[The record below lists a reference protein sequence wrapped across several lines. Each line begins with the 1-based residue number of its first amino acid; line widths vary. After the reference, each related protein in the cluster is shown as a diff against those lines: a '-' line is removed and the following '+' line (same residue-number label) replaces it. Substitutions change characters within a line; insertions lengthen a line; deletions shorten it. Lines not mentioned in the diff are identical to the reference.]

1 MDLPTSLHLVE
12 PRASDGRPNHGST
25 SSAELERKFNE
36 LEQRLAEVRELAMQS
51 FHGLSNHNSGNFEG
65 FDDFYTNDRRDQDTF
80 GDFLDF
86 GALSAEGLTL
96 PPSHQQLG
104 TSRSSEGTTSLQWHK
119 AVEKAGTAR
128 PSPRLPSQPSVYDM
142 DLLELHGSV
151 RCKLL
156 RQSMTPGQPQQSLDT
171 LVQRMLY
178 LLASDRYWGGKRTF
192 WFETLAFEKLA
203 PITRY
208 QILPT
213 VEHYF
218 AIQPEFQPTQLQL
231 TRYHW
236 PMVDWIPF
244 PGLRDNII
252 LHAHEIDLTAVVEG
266 TLDCW
271 CLESKVQDPSE
282 DEHREIQVYYRLS
295 EYLDYRRQ
303 QSSTPAS
310 LPGRMSKSVETEFVL
325 ALRQSNQIF
334 KLEQSY
340 FDRFPMLFTE
350 DALVKGQYWPI
361 VLQPKSPESDAL
373 DVPMIGESQSQ

>member
-1 MDLPTSLHLVE
+1 MDLPTSPHPIE
-12 PRASDGRPNHGST
+12 PPAGPSHGTT

-36 LEQRLAEVRELAMQS
+36 LEQRLAEVRQLAMQS
-51 FHGLSNHNSGNFEG
+51 FQSLSNQKSADFEG
-65 FDDFYTNDRRDQDTF
+65 LDDFDDHDRRDHGTF

-86 GALSAEGLTL
+86 CVVSTEGLTS
-96 PPSHQQLG
+96 PPSHQQLE
-104 TSRSSEGTTSLQWHK
+104 TSRSSEGTTGLQWHK
-119 AVEKAGTAR
+119 AVERAGTAR
-128 PSPRLPSQPSVYDM
+128 RPSRLPPQPSIYDI

-151 RCKLL
+151 RYKLL
-156 RQSMTPGQPQQSLDT
+156 RQSMTPEQPQQSLDT

-178 LLASDRYWGGKRTF
+178 LLASDRYWGRKRAF

-213 VEHYF
+213 VEHYC

-231 TRYHW
+231 TRHHW

-244 PGLRDNII
+244 PGLRDKII

-266 TLDCW
+266 TLDSW
-271 CLESKVQDPSE
+271 CLESKEEVPFE
-282 DEHREIQVYYRLS
+282 DGQREIQVYYRLS
-295 EYLDYRRQ
+295 EYIDYRRQ
-303 QSSTPAS
+303 QSSIPTS
-310 LPGRMSKSVETEFVL
+310 LLGRMSKSVETEFVL
-325 ALRQSNQIF
+325 ALRQPNQIF

-350 DALVKGQYWPI
+350 ETLVKGQYRPI

-373 DVPMIGESQSQ
+373 DVPMIGESHTQ